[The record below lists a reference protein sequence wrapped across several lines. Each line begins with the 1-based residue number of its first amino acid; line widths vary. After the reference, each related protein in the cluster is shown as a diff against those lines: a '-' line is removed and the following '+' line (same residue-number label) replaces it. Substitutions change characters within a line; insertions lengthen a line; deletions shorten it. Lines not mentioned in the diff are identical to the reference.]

1 MAKDQR
7 GAGEPAFIGGGVM
20 NGFTEKV
27 EITEKD
33 VEEMC
38 QLAEDVMDQLHMNF
52 MSYDAEGNDIFN
64 KYYSK
69 EGDFEKDIRPLILQ
83 EHMDMEKMLESQLLY
98 DLFRRGDDIGKVRY
112 YTTEEIRPWIEPII
126 PKALQMFRK
135 GTNHCGDCPYR
146 AADSVPDSCLIAAFA
161 REVRNRMMIFAGQ
174 RMQSSKACRYLL
186 LLEYPGLRDA
196 DEWKGIYFDDENLKN
211 AYDELIAELEEDRK
225 KDFPYYRSL
234 QAAIYEFCPTD
245 ERMEEAACRQ
255 GARDTKQRI
264 RAVKPEDLCC
274 FKKGDGVGTSQ

>member
-7 GAGEPAFIGGGVM
+7 GAGEPAFIGDEVM

-83 EHMDMEKMLESQLLY
+83 EHMDMEKMPESQLLY
-98 DLFRRGDDIGKVRY
+98 DLFRRGG
-112 YTTEEIRPWIEPII
+112 
-126 PKALQMFRK
+126 
-135 GTNHCGDCPYR
+135 
-146 AADSVPDSCLIAAFA
+146 
-161 REVRNRMMIFAGQ
+161 
-174 RMQSSKACRYLL
+174 
-186 LLEYPGLRDA
+186 
-196 DEWKGIYFDDENLKN
+196 
-211 AYDELIAELEEDRK
+211 
-225 KDFPYYRSL
+225 
-234 QAAIYEFCPTD
+234 
-245 ERMEEAACRQ
+245 
-255 GARDTKQRI
+255 
-264 RAVKPEDLCC
+264 
-274 FKKGDGVGTSQ
+274 